1 MDISPVRSWVVP
13 RSLSGWVDAHMPH
26 PGSSSGVW
34 PSVRLLMSMLEGVNE
49 RDMQFLDKY
58 KADFGEG
65 E

>member
-1 MDISPVRSWVVP
+1 
-13 RSLSGWVDAHMPH
+13 MPH

-49 RDMQFLDKY
+49 RDMQFLDRY
-58 KADFGEG
+58 KADFGDG